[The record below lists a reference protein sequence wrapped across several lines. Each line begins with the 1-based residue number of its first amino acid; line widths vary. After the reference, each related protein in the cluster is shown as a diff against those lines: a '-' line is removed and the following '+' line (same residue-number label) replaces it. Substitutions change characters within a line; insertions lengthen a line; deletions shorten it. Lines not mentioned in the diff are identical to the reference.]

1 MKAKS
6 NFLNYINSEK
16 EQRKEVLKS
25 SLNQEKNKEKAPA
38 KPRRNNSHRRDAP
51 QKPRA

>member
-25 SLNQEKNKEKAPA
+25 SLNQEKNKENAHEKMESNRGAHSSDT
-38 KPRRNNSHRRDAP
+38 PRLVR
-51 QKPRA
+51 